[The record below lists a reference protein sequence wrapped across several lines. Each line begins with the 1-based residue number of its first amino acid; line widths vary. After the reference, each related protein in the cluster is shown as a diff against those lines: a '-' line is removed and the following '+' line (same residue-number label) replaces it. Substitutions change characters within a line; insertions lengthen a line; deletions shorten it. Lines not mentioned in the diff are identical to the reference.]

1 MEIKFFK
8 PKNEILQ
15 KYIEGYY
22 FLTNS
27 KTDLPVEYYTF
38 PNNYSI
44 ISIIENSEVIY
55 SENRAIVKEKK
66 GTPLN
71 SDLICHYKKP
81 IKLCYEGNINEIT
94 FYFKP
99 LGLNAFLEK
108 SLCHYTNDFFFE
120 LYTF

>member
-8 PKNEILQ
+8 PKNEVLQ

-27 KTDLPVEYYTF
+27 KSDLPLEYYTF

-55 SENRAIVKEKK
+55 SESKVIVKEKK
-66 GTPLN
+66 GTPLS
-71 SDLICHYKKP
+71 SDLICHYKK
-81 IKLCYEGNINEIT
+81 
-94 FYFKP
+94 
-99 LGLNAFLEK
+99 
-108 SLCHYTNDFFFE
+108 TN
-120 LYTF
+120 